1 MLQGRRRR
9 YRFANRAALGPRDE
23 IAKEISMN
31 VPRKGR
37 WFIYISQP
45 GLIQQGAVLSD
56 AEREVLAG
64 LAG

>member
-1 MLQGRRRR
+1 
-9 YRFANRAALGPRDE
+9 
-23 IAKEISMN
+23 MN

-64 LAG
+64 LVG